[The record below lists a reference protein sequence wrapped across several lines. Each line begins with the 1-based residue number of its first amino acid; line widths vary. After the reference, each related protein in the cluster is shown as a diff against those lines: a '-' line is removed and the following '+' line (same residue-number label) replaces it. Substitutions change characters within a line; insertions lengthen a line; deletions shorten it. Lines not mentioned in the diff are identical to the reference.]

1 MGECSNLFFATD
13 SDCVGISALDFFSF
27 AHILWGIIF
36 FVGFS
41 ILYVIPKMKN
51 KAPILSLR
59 MCWILTVI
67 FMGVVWEL
75 FENTVWYW
83 LGFKFEG
90 RRDSLLNIITDII
103 IVAIGAGLSWR
114 MAYLLFEKKA
124 IEYAYFVYGGY
135 IILLLIVIYLTLR
148 YLTLFNF

>member
-1 MGECSNLFFATD
+1 MGECTNLFFATD

-41 ILYVIPKMKN
+41 ILYVIPKMKE
-51 KAPILSLR
+51 KELILSLR

-75 FENTVWYW
+75 FEKTVWYW
-83 LGFKFEG
+83 LGFKF
-90 RRDSLLNIITDII
+90 
-103 IVAIGAGLSWR
+103 
-114 MAYLLFEKKA
+114 
-124 IEYAYFVYGGY
+124 
-135 IILLLIVIYLTLR
+135 
-148 YLTLFNF
+148 